1 MAKIRN
7 LASIENGLTEVI
19 KILSENE
26 IDEAIGKSVS
36 YLRKCSDP
44 DQPQQIYHNDSLKL
58 DIACIKKNKS
68 PPLLNSH
75 EYKIV
80 QLLEGVKIAENDDL
94 DSVLIKFTIL
104 HGKLIEAIE
113 LAQDPD
119 SDQGTKISKVEK
131 KEIFDSIK
139 NIEDKIMK
147 LKISIDRQS

>member
-7 LASIENGLTEVI
+7 IDSIENGLLEVI
-19 KILSENE
+19 KILTEDE
-26 IDEAIGKSVS
+26 IEEAIGKGVS

-44 DQPQQIYHNDSLKL
+44 DQPQQIDHNDSLKL

-80 QLLEGVKIAENDDL
+80 RALDGIKVAENNDL
-94 DSVLIKFTIL
+94 DAVLIKFTIL

-113 LAQDPD
+113 LAQDPE
-119 SDQGTKISKVEK
+119 SEEGEKISKLEK
-131 KEIFDSIK
+131 KR
-139 NIEDKIMK
+139 NI
-147 LKISIDRQS
+147 